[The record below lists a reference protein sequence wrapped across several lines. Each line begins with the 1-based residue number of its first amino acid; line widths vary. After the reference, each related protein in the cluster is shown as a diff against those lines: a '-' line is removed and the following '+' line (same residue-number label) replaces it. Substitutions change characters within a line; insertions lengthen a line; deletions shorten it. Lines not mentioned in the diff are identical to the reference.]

1 MRDALRHGLG
11 YITLRDVERAFE
23 QRLTQGEREF
33 VRVGHY
39 RTNAPGERY
48 TTSEMRS
55 LEMDTIA
62 LALKGKACNE
72 PIVPGLTRDGFREE
86 FKNRTIHGK
95 SIELNNAQLWM
106 AWNVLTSHDQMII
119 VRGAAGVGKSTA
131 LRPIAEV
138 AAQGGWFR
146 SAGFEVLGLAATGA
160 AVNNLEEIGIRA
172 ETLQAYLLSPVPNSA
187 SKRLYI
193 VDEGS
198 LVSTRQFH
206 KFLLTLRPQDR
217 VIVAYDPRQHQSVEA
232 GRIVE
237 ELEQAGVTTFRLEKI
252 VRQQHAPELLK
263 VIESFAR
270 GQMRKGLELLNQQD
284 RIHEV
289 NNRRDRFCAIAREYA
304 SNPRNTLIV
313 SPDNRSLAEINTAV
327 RAELQGRELLGPD
340 RCEVQTLI
348 GRRDVRN
355 EDRKHAAT
363 YNVDD
368 VVRFGKGFKFLGV
381 VSGDYGRVISRDVEA
396 NTVTLRLHAS
406 GRDVTYKPRQAFGV
420 EIFTTGTRSF
430 AEGERVQL
438 TRPWK
443 AGNRTKIANRELGT
457 IKQLDESGNVRVK
470 LDNGRTVD
478 WKLPAMPHIE
488 YAYAMTSYSLQSK
501 TSERTLVQID
511 TGDSRIRTLLDKAL
525 LYVGASRGSHE
536 LLIFTDDKE
545 CLLGEHS
552 PINRISMKPKALS
565 REEIEQRENTLRV
578 RVA

>member
-1 MRDALRHGLG
+1 
-11 YITLRDVERAFE
+11 
-23 QRLTQGEREF
+23 
-33 VRVGHY
+33 
-39 RTNAPGERY
+39 
-48 TTSEMRS
+48 
-55 LEMDTIA
+55 
-62 LALKGKACNE
+62 
-72 PIVPGLTRDGFREE
+72 
-86 FKNRTIHGK
+86 
-95 SIELNNAQLWM
+95 
-106 AWNVLTSHDQMII
+106 
-119 VRGAAGVGKSTA
+119 
-131 LRPIAEV
+131 
-138 AAQGGWFR
+138 
-146 SAGFEVLGLAATGA
+146 
-160 AVNNLEEIGIRA
+160 
-172 ETLQAYLLSPVPNSA
+172 LLSPMPCNA
-187 SKRLYI
+187 SKHLYI

-198 LVSTRQFH
+198 LVSTRQFRD
-206 KFLLTLRPQDR
+206 FIRTVRPQDR

-252 VRQQHAPELLK
+252 VRQQNAPELLE

-270 GQMRKGLELLNQQD
+270 GRMREGLMLLDEQH

-289 NNRRDRFCAIAREYA
+289 DNRKDRFSAIAREYA
-304 SNPRNTLIV
+304 SSPLNTLIV
-313 SPDNRSLAEINTAV
+313 SPDNRSLAEINACV
-327 RAELQGRELLGPD
+327 RAELQAQALLGPD
-340 RCEVQTLI
+340 RCEVQILI
-348 GRRDVRN
+348 GRKDVRT

-368 VVRFGKGFKFLGV
+368 VVRFGKTVKFLGV

-396 NTVTLRLHAS
+396 NTVTLRLDTS
-406 GRDVTYKPRQAFGV
+406 GREVTYDPRRAFGV

-430 AEGERVQL
+430 ADGERVQL

-443 AGNRTKIANRELGT
+443 TGRRTEIANRELGT
-457 IKQLDESGNVRVK
+457 IERLNETGNARVR

-501 TSERTLVQID
+501 TSERTLLQID
-511 TGDSRIRTLLDKAL
+511 TGDSRIRTLVDKAL

-552 PINRISMKPKALS
+552 PVNRISMKPKALS
-565 REEIEQRENTLRV
+565 REEIEQHENTLRV